1 MRLKNKVAL
10 ITGAGRGIGRA
21 AAELFAHEGARL
33 ILAENNADVGCEAE
47 AALREAGGEA
57 MFVQTDVSQSA
68 QVQALFQT
76 VRERFG
82 TLDVLYNNASIFL
95 GDADKPVT
103 ELSEEVWHQVL
114 AVNLHGVF
122 LCCKYGIPLM
132 LKNGGSVI
140 NTASSAA
147 LIGVPGCD
155 AYTATKGAT
164 LALTRS
170 MAVEYGPHKVRVN
183 CIAPAGIDTPML
195 RESNLDQS
203 NFDEAKFF
211 AKAPLGRYGTA
222 QEIAG
227 VALFLA
233 SDESSYLTGTV
244 LVADG
249 GTTITP
255 IV

>member
-1 MRLKNKVAL
+1 MRLENKVAL

-21 AAELFAHEGARL
+21 AAELFAREGARL
-33 ILAENNADVGCEAE
+33 ALAEKNEDVGREVE
-47 AALREAGGEA
+47 AALRGAGAEALL
-57 MFVQTDVSQSA
+57 VPTDVSQS
-68 QVQALFQT
+68 QDVQTLFAA
-76 VRERFG
+76 VRENFG
-82 TLDVLYNNASIFL
+82 TLDVLYNNASVFL
-95 GDADKPVT
+95 GADDKPIA
-103 ELSEEVWHQVL
+103 ELSEEVWQRVL
-114 AVNLHGVF
+114 AVNLNSVF
-122 LCCKYGIPLM
+122 LCCKYGLPLM
-132 LKNGGSVI
+132 LERGGSII

-155 AYTATKGAT
+155 AYTASKGAT

-170 MAVEYGPHKVRVN
+170 MAVEYGPHQVRVN
-183 CIAPAGIDTPML
+183 CIAPAGINTPML

-203 NFDEAKFF
+203 GFDEAKFF

-222 QEIAG
+222 EEIAG

-233 SDESSYLTGTV
+233 SDESSYLTGAV

-255 IV
+255 II